1 MLMDFYLLSPD
12 GQDLHFPV
20 NPPEVTVEG
29 VKKIE
34 TVSIINIGDVDFP
47 VGDELAG
54 ISFSSFFPRDY
65 DPSYCQYASI
75 PTPETALGRLNA
87 WCTAGKPVRLLITET
102 LVNVLVLITRV
113 THRYVGGEP
122 GDIYFELTMRQW
134 REVKVRTAAQA
145 QAASQRGI
153 AIKTSPRPDTKPVP
167 KVYEVK
173 PGDTLWKIAKIQLGD
188 GSRWQEIY
196 TNNKSTIGSNPNLI
210 IPGQRL
216 VMPA

>member
-1 MLMDFYLLSPD
+1 MDFYLLSPD

-20 NPPEVTVEG
+20 NPGEVTVEG
-29 VKKIE
+29 AKKIE

-47 VGDELAG
+47 VGDERTG

-65 DPSYCQYASI
+65 DRSYCQYASI
-75 PTPETALGRLNA
+75 PTPEEALGRLIEWQTN
-87 WCTAGKPVRLLITET
+87 GKPIRLLITET
-102 LVNVLVLITRV
+102 SINMLVLIARI

-122 GDIYFELTMRQW
+122 GDIYYELSMRQW

-145 QAASQRGI
+145 QAASQGGT
-153 AIKTSPRPDTKPVP
+153 AISATPRADTKPVP

-173 PGDTLWKIAKIQLGD
+173 SGDTLWKIAKLQLGD
-188 GSRWQEIY
+188 GSQWENIY
-196 TNNKSTIGSNPNLI
+196 NNNQGVIGANPNLI

-216 VMPA
+216 VMPV

>member
-1 MLMDFYLLSPD
+1 MDFYLLSPD

-29 VKKIE
+29 AKKIE

-47 VGDELAG
+47 VGDELTG

-87 WCTAGKPVRLLITET
+87 WRTAGKPVRLLITET
-102 LVNVLVLITRV
+102 SVNVLVLITRV
-113 THRYVGGEP
+113 AHRYVGGEP
-122 GDIYFELTMRQW
+122 GDIYFELAMRQW
-134 REVKVRTAAQA
+134 RDVKVRSVTNVQVATQSAQT
-145 QAASQRGI
+145 R
-153 AIKTSPRPDTKPVP
+153 PRPDTKPIP
-167 KVYEVK
+167 KVYVVK
-173 PGDTLWKIAKIQLGD
+173 PGDSLWKIAKLQLGN
-188 GSRWQEIY
+188 GSRWQDIY
-196 TNNKSTIGSNPNLI
+196 ANNKRVIGPNPNLI
-210 IPGQRL
+210 YPGQRL